1 MIIKIPD
8 FSLVVLIGASS
19 SGKSTFAKKNFKASE
34 VISSDYCR
42 YLLSDDENNQS
53 VSKQA
58 FELMHS
64 IAFKRLQLKKLT
76 VIDATNVLENARYDL
91 LEIARKNHALTVA
104 IVFNLPENVNYKRNK
119 IREDR
124 KIDENIIKYQINQMQ
139 YSLMN
144 LKKEGFN
151 YVYILNTLEDVNK
164 AKVYFNEL
172 YCDKSNITGPFD
184 IIGDIHGCYD
194 ELFMLLE
201 KLNYQVTINEHNIK
215 VKHPEGRKVIF
226 LGDLVDRGPKVVEVL
241 KLVMS
246 MCDSRIAYCVKG
258 NHDNKLYR
266 KLIGRNVQVKNGLE
280 DSLYQLEKEDDDFI
294 NKVKD
299 FIRHL
304 ESHLIFDDYNLV
316 VAHAGMREDLIGRSS
331 KRVRDFALYG
341 ETTGETDEFG
351 LPIRYLW
358 AKDYKGK
365 SLVIYGHTP
374 NLEVYKMNNTINIDT
389 GCVFGNK
396 LTCYKYPED
405 EFVEVNA
412 LKQYSTP
419 SRPIK

>member
-1 MIIKIPD
+1 MIIKIPN
-8 FSLVVLIGASS
+8 FSLVMLIGASS
-19 SGKSTFAKKNFKASE
+19 SGKSTFAKKNFKESE
-34 VISSDYCR
+34 IISSDYCR

-58 FELMHS
+58 FDLMHT
-64 IAFKRLQLKKLT
+64 IVDKRLELKKLS

-104 IVFNLPENVNYKRNK
+104 IVLNLPENINYKRNK

-124 KIDENIIKYQINQMQ
+124 NLDEHIIKYQINQMQ
-139 YSLMN
+139 YALMN

-151 YVYILNTLEDVNK
+151 YVYILNTLEDINK
-164 AKVYFNEL
+164 ARVYLNEL
-172 YCDKSNITGPFD
+172 YCDKSNDTGPFD
-184 IIGDIHGCYD
+184 IIGDVHGCYD
-194 ELFMLLE
+194 ELIMLLE
-201 KLNYQVTINEHNIK
+201 KLDYQVNISEK
-215 VKHPEGRKVIF
+215 NIQVKHPQGRKVIF
-226 LGDLVDRGPKVVEVL
+226 LGDLVDRGPKIVQVL
-241 KLVMS
+241 KLVMA
-246 MCDSRIAYCVKG
+246 MCASEIAYCVQG

-266 KLIGRNVQVKNGLE
+266 KLNGRNVQVKNGLE
-280 DSLYQLEKEDDDFI
+280 DSLSQLENEKKEFI
-294 NKVKD
+294 IKAKD
-299 FIRHL
+299 FIKYL
-304 ESHLIFDDYNLV
+304 ESHLIFDHHNLV

-365 SLVIYGHTP
+365 ALVLYGHTP

-405 EFVEVNA
+405 EFIYVNA

-419 SRPIK
+419 SRPMK